1 MSLQASRSGTRGIGR
16 GILRQATS
24 PPTYKAS
31 IFLPSLPLAQPR
43 ELQLSATTSRYGT
56 KCLPSNW
63 QFEVGKWWWT
73 SGCGVD
79 DFWGQRICG
88 SHPRLWGL
96 SCQGPTPL
104 WSVSSTQLSWAPLSI
119 ILLSKWWIKQ
129 VPLNW
134 AILAA
139 IALLELGT
147 TVSIRSSV
155 SFLGEHHPCHNVE
168 WVQCTLFVSYNPTY
182 PPIDKPLPI

>member
-1 MSLQASRSGTRGIGR
+1 MSFFKLLDEAHEALGVESCDKQH
-16 GILRQATS
+16 LRRPTK
-24 PPTYKAS
+24 PPFS
-31 IFLPSLPLAQPR
+31 CLPCRWPSL
-43 ELQLSATTSRYGT
+43 ESCSKKATTSRYGT

-79 DFWGQRICG
+79 EFWGQRICG
-88 SHPRLWGL
+88 SHSRLWGL

-119 ILLSKWWIKQ
+119 ILFSKWWIKK

-134 AILAA
+134 GYPSFCSIGTWNHSFYPIICIIL
-139 IALLELGT
+139 GWT
-147 TVSIRSSV
+147 SPMSQ
-155 SFLGEHHPCHNVE
+155 C
-168 WVQCTLFVSYNPTY
+168 WVGPMHIFRILQPDLPTNW
-182 PPIDKPLPI
+182 